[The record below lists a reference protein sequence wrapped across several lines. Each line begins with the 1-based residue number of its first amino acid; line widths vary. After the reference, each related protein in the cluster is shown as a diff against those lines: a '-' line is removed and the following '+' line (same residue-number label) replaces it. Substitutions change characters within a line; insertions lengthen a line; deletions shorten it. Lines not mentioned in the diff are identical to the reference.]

1 MDNVFITQVVLP
13 AALFT
18 IMLGVGLSLS
28 VRDFSAVLGRPVASG
43 LGIGMQLLLLPVLG
57 FVVATVMELPPVLAV
72 GLMILT
78 FAPGGATSNLI
89 TFLARGDTALSVSM
103 TAVVSVIAPFTLPL
117 LTVLCI
123 EHWLGQTADM
133 AFPVLPTIMKLV
145 TMTIVPIAIGV
156 AFHEKFPAQAAKL
169 QRPVKVLS
177 VLFLL
182 LVVIGITRAN
192 WARLPELLASVGPAL
207 ILLITLAFLAAF
219 IIAHFARL
227 DERQAMTLGIEVGIQ
242 NAGIALLVAG
252 TILQNA
258 EMAAVALAYGI
269 LMNVPAALL
278 IVYRNLNPRV
288 AAAT

>member
-1 MDNVFITQVVLP
+1 MENVFITQVVLP

-28 VRDFSAVLGRPVASG
+28 VRDFGEVLRRPVASG
-43 LGIGMQLLLLPVLG
+43 LGISMQLLLLPILG
-57 FVVATVMELPPVLAV
+57 FVVVTVMELPPVLAV

-103 TAVVSVIAPFTLPL
+103 TAIVSLIAPFTLPV

-123 EHWLGQTADM
+123 EYWLGHRAEM
-133 AFPVLPTIMKLV
+133 VFPVLPTIMKLV
-145 TMTIVPIAIGV
+145 TMTIVPITLGV
-156 AFHEKFPAQAAKL
+156 LFHEKFPAWTSKL
-169 QRPVKVLS
+169 QKPVKVLS

-192 WARLPELLASVGPAL
+192 WASLPELLASVGPAL
-207 ILLITLAFLAAF
+207 ILLIALAFIAAF

-227 DERQAMTLGIEVGIQ
+227 SEKQAMTLGIEVGIQ

-269 LMNVPAALL
+269 LMNVPAGML
-278 IVYRNLNPRV
+278 IVYRNLNPRFAV
-288 AAAT
+288 AS